1 MTVVC
6 TGSDPPLSPPARRQ
20 MSHCNERPC
29 GVHSWISP
37 AGMFQWRRSPRI
49 PFLRLAMLVTFS
61 LLDVFRPIRGPAR
74 NLKLL
79 FAKAFSKDF
88 TNVRPMGPRAALR
101 FACIVQ
107 PRRLGKIRVV
117 EPRRRISLLGMG
129 IFAPRGS
136 ILHHHL
142 GLKHSSITG
151 IYPNIFA

>member
-37 AGMFQWRRSPRI
+37 SGMFQWRRSPRI

-79 FAKAFSKDF
+79 FAKAFQRTS
-88 TNVRPMGPRAALR
+88 RMSGPWGLGQLCVLHALFNPGDLGR
-101 FACIVQ
+101 FAW
-107 PRRLGKIRVV
+107 LNRVV
-117 EPRRRISLLGMG
+117 ESHSLAWAFL
-129 IFAPRGS
+129 PRGVEYCTT
-136 ILHHHL
+136 I
-142 GLKHSSITG
+142 
-151 IYPNIFA
+151 